1 MCLKFKSFIMMHCD
15 VSELSELAKQYVL
28 RILFVEQPVT
38 QTVMTAWMTNQYG
51 RYKCIL
57 CHFLQ
62 LYFFVCASAIF
73 CLWLF
78 CAPLNAKSVPFITV
92 SEKKSFYIILRIV

>member
-1 MCLKFKSFIMMHCD
+1 MHFD

-51 RYKCIL
+51 RCDCIL
-57 CHFLQ
+57 LHFTLYLHHSLSIVNILLPIVFMLRLVEINYTYY
-62 LYFFVCASAIF
+62 LYFSVIL
-73 CLWLF
+73 LW
-78 CAPLNAKSVPFITV
+78 FIA
-92 SEKKSFYIILRIV
+92 

>member
-1 MCLKFKSFIMMHCD
+1 MMHFD

-51 RYKCIL
+51 RYDCI
-57 CHFLQ
+57 
-62 LYFFVCASAIF
+62 
-73 CLWLF
+73 
-78 CAPLNAKSVPFITV
+78 
-92 SEKKSFYIILRIV
+92 